1 MSRDLWERAARQAL
15 SGLHETHSRRDRRQI
30 IPLDSTHVQWRDRRF
45 VNFASNDY
53 LGLTHHPRVIEAAQR
68 AAAAYGAGS
77 GASPLIC
84 GYTSAHASAEN
95 RISRWKGTEA
105 SVLLPSGYQANHAA
119 VQTLATVA
127 HRADHSMR
135 FLLDKLC
142 HASLIDAVRASGEEM
157 RVFPHGN
164 LDKLNRLLAGAAA
177 GQVQVVATETIFS
190 MDGDTADLAAIVEL
204 KKEFGFVL
212 LVDEAH
218 SSGAYG
224 PGGSGLAAEL
234 GLSREI
240 DISIATLSKAVGCA
254 GGAVCG
260 SRLYCDA
267 MVNFARAYIY
277 STSLPASMA
286 ASAEAA
292 IDVMEM
298 EPRRQQRLRH
308 IARRIRSALA
318 ERRLVVPRGDSP
330 IIPVILGSESSALRA
345 ADFLA
350 ARGMLVPAIRP
361 PTVARD
367 SSRLRVT
374 LSSEHSDDE
383 VDQLISALLELSDQP
398 AAA

>member
-1 MSRDLWERAARQAL
+1 
-15 SGLHETHSRRDRRQI
+15 
-30 IPLDSTHVQWRDRRF
+30 
-45 VNFASNDY
+45 
-53 LGLTHHPRVIEAAQR
+53 
-68 AAAAYGAGS
+68 
-77 GASPLIC
+77 
-84 GYTSAHASAEN
+84 
-95 RISRWKGTEA
+95 
-105 SVLLPSGYQANHAA
+105 VLLPSGYQASHAA
-119 VQTLATVA
+119 VQTLAAVA
-127 HRADHSMR
+127 HRADRSIR

-142 HASLIDAVRASGEEM
+142 HASLIDAVRASGEEL

-164 LDKLNRLLAGAAA
+164 LEKLNRLLAGAPA
-177 GQVQVVATETIFS
+177 GQVQVVATETVFS

-204 KKEFGFVL
+204 KQKFEFVL

-218 SSGAYG
+218 ASGVYG

-260 SRLYCDA
+260 AMVYCDA
-267 MVNFARAYIY
+267 LVNFARACIY
-277 STSLPASMA
+277 STSLPASVP

-298 EPRRQQRLRH
+298 EPHRQQRLRQL
-308 IARRIRSALA
+308 ARRVRSALA
-318 ERRLVVPRGDSP
+318 EGRLVVPEGDSP
-330 IIPVILGSESSALRA
+330 IIPVILGSESAALKA

-361 PTVARD
+361 PTVARY

-383 VDQLISALLELSDQP
+383 IDQLICALLDLSDQP